1 MQSKHLIQ
9 AFFVALLSACN
20 AGNIKSGS
28 SGMGV
33 ISVTPEEK
41 TNVLVRI
48 ENDQLVSVSKVD
60 DEGDVT
66 FNLSRMSAGM
76 MLSASN
82 KLDHIV
88 KYDIYMID
96 NNGKRHYT
104 SSCPMMAGAG
114 VFESW
119 PHDIPKLSIE
129 NFRIITDGGQL
140 TCQ

>member
-1 MQSKHLIQ
+1 MQSKHLIL
-9 AFFVALLSACN
+9 AFFIVLLSGCN
-20 AGNIKSGS
+20 SGNVKSSS

-33 ISVTPEEK
+33 ISVIPENK
-41 TNVLVRI
+41 TNVLVQI

-60 DEGDVT
+60 DEGNVT

-76 MLSASN
+76 MLSATN

-88 KYDIYMID
+88 KYDIYLID
-96 NNGKRHYT
+96 DTGKKHYT

-119 PHDIPKLSIE
+119 PHNIPKLSIE
-129 NFRIITDGGQL
+129 NFRIIPDSGEL
-140 TCQ
+140 TCH